1 MNDAQP
7 EAKSHQ
13 PMSRRVRVDKACD
26 DFERQ
31 WRAGENPRIESFL
44 ADAEADDREHL
55 LRELIAVD
63 LMLRNTAG
71 QKVDPAEYHDRFVEN
86 GDIVDS
92 AVESFRSRETKSIKD
107 DAVDSDQTPPLRPSP
122 DKGIPTTIGR
132 NGRYQ
137 VLRVLGQGGF
147 ACVYLARDTDLDRE
161 VAIKVPRLERFNS
174 ERELEFFVDEARK
187 VAQLDHTGIVRVL
200 DVQREPNLVYIVQ
213 QYINGGDLTQHTTA
227 NRLPY
232 QRLAELMISIAE
244 AVGYAHSRGYVHLDL
259 KPANILV
266 DSEGVPFVADFGLA
280 LHESTQSGMRGR
292 ILGTYAYMSPAQT
305 RGEAHRLDGR
315 ADIWSLGVILYELLT
330 GRRPFTGKT
339 RPELVD
345 QIEHH
350 EPRPPRQIDPAIPPE
365 LSRICLV
372 CLAKQAT
379 DRYPS
384 TTDLIDDLR
393 HWLRDEPTAA
403 ATFRGEATSEDS
415 VTPSSAQV
423 AKVVPQGLRS
433 FGAEH
438 ADFYLQLLPGPHDR
452 EGIPKRV
459 RIWKSQIEKT
469 DSDETF
475 PVGVMYGPSGC
486 GKSSLVKAALI
497 PRLADHLLSVYVEA
511 TAADTEV
518 RLIKAL
524 RKRCP
529 ELPAEASLPD
539 MIARLRQN
547 DGSRGR
553 KILIVLDQFEQW
565 LHAHEF
571 RDDSQLIPA
580 LRHCDGGSVQCV
592 VMVRDDFWMSVTRF
606 MKSLEVPLSEG
617 HNSEAVDVFDRDHA
631 MKVLLI
637 FGQAYDKLPE
647 PPNELSDSQS
657 RFLSHAVDGLADDG
671 KVICVRL
678 AVFAEMMKGR
688 DWTEKSLSEVGGTEG
703 IGVTFLEETFSART
717 APPSHRLHQNAV
729 RAVLRELLPDQG
741 ADIKGQMKSYQKLLE
756 ASEYGRRRDDFD
768 AVLGILDGEVR
779 LITPTEP
786 DQSTD
791 LKGDISSDRDAR
803 YYQLT
808 HDFLVPSIRQWLTQ
822 KQQETRRGRAELR
835 LAERSA
841 LWNAKPENRH
851 LPSLAE
857 WGRIRTLTD
866 TSKWTTP
873 QRKMMKRAA
882 QVLGF
887 RAASVASVTAVLL
900 IAGIIMRGRAIEANN
915 EQRAAGLV
923 TALVNAEVAQVP
935 GILKDLADY
944 RTWADPKLRTALD
957 QYGETSRSRL
967 NLSLGLLASDPDQ
980 VRFLKQ
986 RLLRVEPRQVE
997 TIASL
1002 LADRKS
1008 ELLGDLWGVLDT
1020 PNPDHDPHL
1029 LHAAS
1034 ALAKYDPDNDQKW
1047 TAVAPRITSRLVN
1060 ENSLRL
1066 AIWIEL
1072 LRPVRKHLV
1081 PPLADVFR
1089 ASPGDR
1095 SQSEI
1100 DLATD
1105 VLEKYA
1111 ADDLEQLSEL
1121 VLDANPKQFVSLFDA
1136 LQSHG
1141 DAAIANL
1148 DREINR
1154 VLIPR
1159 WDDSPLDAA
1168 WTEPPDEV
1176 VQRIRRAAG
1185 MITERF
1191 AFCQTLPLS
1200 EFQEVADRLGKSG
1213 YRPVRLR
1220 PYAREGTVQVAAAWT
1235 RDGRISR
1242 VETEASVDSIL
1253 EKDATQAKDGFVAV
1267 DVAGYLGE
1275 QDGQPA
1281 ELYAAVWAE
1290 RQSDREETRIYVGV
1304 PSGQHKEAYGDLE
1317 NAGYKFQQTLQGFRG
1332 LGGNQLYCGVKSK
1345 SGGDGSWSWN
1355 QTVAELDG
1363 KLYPDKIHWDIDPSR
1378 AAAPET
1384 TKQRNENALADAE
1397 AKLMEDSGD
1406 LSVRFARG
1414 KASFYLGQNEHA
1426 LADMGHLVQHAP
1438 GFATSFLYRSILYSR
1453 LGDADAARAD
1463 LQHFAERDASEAVNA
1478 YLDVIVSAYLGDEAE
1493 AVKNLELL
1501 IEENPDK
1508 DGTLYDS
1515 ACAYSVASA
1524 VYEEQDVTK
1533 AKLYADR
1540 AVGLLARAIEA
1551 GYSDYS
1557 HIQEDPDLDP
1567 LRDHDGYLELMRS
1580 GNLGLRYT
1588 AVWKEST
1595 RFESK
1600 ESHGLSP
1607 EKHLEQCREFQDRGY
1622 RMVSVSAA
1630 SIDGGIVTASVW
1642 HRPEVSREARERL
1655 ARRQANAATALAR
1668 LSHHDKLL
1676 PALRVTDDPES
1687 LTQFV
1692 HRCRAEG
1699 ITPVQLLACLALA
1712 DRNRQSLTGDALRL
1726 ENRVLFGLLLALGEF
1741 SLDEISNDKQQPT
1754 VDRIVA
1760 FYRDDP
1766 SSTIHGATGWLLRRW
1781 GRDDLAREVDEVVR
1795 PYDPDREWFTLSIDA
1810 DRQTFYQTYVVIPPG
1825 QYTIGSPGDDRV
1837 RESDEPLNRVQLSRP
1852 VAILDR
1858 EITRGE
1864 YEASGDSVGGIDQY
1878 SPTPE
1883 HPMVA
1888 TSWYDSVQ
1896 FCRWLTLQAGFSE
1909 ADQAYP
1915 DPSKLSV
1922 SQYPRDAD
1930 TGLPKN
1936 WPVRLDARGFRLPTE
1951 AEWEIAARA
1960 GMRTMYSFGGDETLL
1975 DQYGWFQNNSERQTH
1990 VAKELRP
1997 NLGGLFDMHGNV
2009 WEWCHDWFGSYPL
2022 GRMRV
2027 NPVGSSLGSNRV
2039 NRGGGWNYD
2048 AAYCRTAYRSR
2059 NRPTNRSTNNGL
2071 RVALVPFAPVEQV
2084 AEPESEGPEGA
2095 SGAATGEAERSAE
2108 LDDVQ
2113 TSVEK

>member
-55 LRELIAVD
+55 LRELIVVD

-71 QKVDPAEYHDRFVEN
+71 QKVDPAEYHNRFVEN

-137 VLRVLGQGGF
+137 VLRVLGQGSF
-147 ACVYLARDTDLDRE
+147 AWVYLARDTDLDRE

-174 ERELEFFVDEARK
+174 EAALEFFVDEARK
-187 VAQLDHTGIVRVL
+187 VAQLDHTAIVRVL

-227 NRLPY
+227 NRLPH

-259 KPANILV
+259 KPANILL

-280 LHESTQSGMRGR
+280 LHESMQSGMRGR

-415 VTPSSAQV
+415 VNPSSAQP

-459 RIWKSQIEKT
+459 RLWKSQIEKT

-497 PRLADHLLSVYVEA
+497 PRLADHVLSVYIEA

-835 LAERSA
+835 LAERSS

-887 RAASVASVTAVLL
+887 RAGSVASVTAVLL
-900 IAGIIMRGRAIEANN
+900 MAGIIMRGRAIEANN

-944 RTWADPKLRTALD
+944 RIWADPKLRTALD
-957 QYGETSRSRL
+957 QYGETSRNRL

-1168 WTEPPDEV
+1168 WTEPPGEV

-1200 EFQEVADRLGKSG
+1200 EFREVADRLGKSG

-1235 RDGRISR
+1235 RDGRASR

-1253 EKDATQAKDGFVAV
+1253 EKDATQAEDGFVAV

-1290 RQSDREETRIYVGV
+1290 RENEREETRIDVGV
-1304 PSGQHKEAYGDLE
+1304 PSGQHREAYGELE

-1332 LGGNQLYCGVKSK
+1332 LDGNQRYCGVKSN
-1345 SGGDGSWSWN
+1345 SGGVGSWSWN

-1397 AKLMEDSGD
+1397 AKKKED
-1406 LSVRFARG
+1406 
-1414 KASFYLGQNEHA
+1414 
-1426 LADMGHLVQHAP
+1426 
-1438 GFATSFLYRSILYSR
+1438 
-1453 LGDADAARAD
+1453 
-1463 LQHFAERDASEAVNA
+1463 
-1478 YLDVIVSAYLGDEAE
+1478 
-1493 AVKNLELL
+1493 
-1501 IEENPDK
+1501 
-1508 DGTLYDS
+1508 
-1515 ACAYSVASA
+1515 
-1524 VYEEQDVTK
+1524 
-1533 AKLYADR
+1533 
-1540 AVGLLARAIEA
+1540 
-1551 GYSDYS
+1551 
-1557 HIQEDPDLDP
+1557 
-1567 LRDHDGYLELMRS
+1567 S

-1588 AVWKEST
+1588 AVWNEST

-1607 EKHLEQCREFQDRGY
+1607 ERHLEQCREFQDQGY

-1642 HRPEVSREARERL
+1642 HRPKVSREARERL

-1692 HRCRAEG
+1692 HRCRAG
-1699 ITPVQLLACLALA
+1699 GVTPVPLLACLTLA

-1781 GRDDLAREVDEVVR
+1781 GRDDLAREVDEAVR
-1795 PYDPDREWFTLSIDA
+1795 PYHPDREWFTLSIDA

-1825 QYTIGSPGDDRV
+1825 QYTIGSPSDDRV

-1864 YEASGDSVGGIDQY
+1864 YEASGRSLDIDQY

-1930 TGLPKN
+1930 TGLPMN
-1936 WPVRLDARGFRLPTE
+1936 WPVRLEARGFRLPTE

-1975 DQYGWFQNNSERQTH
+1975 DQYGWFQNNSERKTH

-1997 NLGGLFDMHGNV
+1997 NLRGLFDMHGNV
-2009 WEWCHDWFGSYPL
+2009 WEWCHDWYGSYPL
-2022 GRMRV
+2022 GSMRV
-2027 NPVGSSLGSNRV
+2027 DPGGYSSGSIRGY
-2039 NRGGGWNYD
+2039 RGGSWHVD
-2048 AAYCRTAYRSR
+2048 AALCRTAFRGTFRPAYRNPNS
-2059 NRPTNRSTNNGL
+2059 GL
-2071 RVALVPFAPVEQV
+2071 RVALVPFVPVEQV

-2095 SGAATGEAERSAE
+2095 SGAATGEAERWAD
-2108 LDDVQ
+2108 LGGAQ
-2113 TSVEK
+2113 TSGDL